1 MVQRAEF
8 SKLGRDNPSSRF
20 GGGRRSSFILLG
32 KDFGFPGAT
41 SNRAGGMKPRQATLD
56 EYNLLILTKT
66 KYKTEA
72 NSPFSPL
79 AGISAAVA
87 CGRRAGR
94 WPRGPGRWPVPPEAA
109 GQGSTG
115 WRGCEAGDGSLVGWG
130 CPGLVGCLVGAARGS
145 AGGGCA
151 AAGGGDGAGGGCS
164 SINTNGPGG
173 AETEVPA
180 GEGCGRRGCA

>member
-8 SKLGRDNPSSRF
+8 SKLGRHNPSSRF

-79 AGISAAVA
+79 AGISAVVA
-87 CGRRAGR
+87 CGLRARAAPAGGGAR
-94 WPRGPGRWPVPPEAA
+94 PGMVLW
-109 GQGSTG
+109 
-115 WRGCEAGDGSLVGWG
+115 LVGAARGW
-130 CPGLVGCLVGAARGS
+130 LVGCLVGAARGS

-151 AAGGGDGAGGGCS
+151 AAGGGDGAGGGMLLNKYQWAGGS
-164 SINTNGPGG
+164 GDGGPGWG
-173 AETEVPA
+173 GLRAAGMCLADDLPGPA
-180 GEGCGRRGCA
+180 VAHARL